1 MCRLLLLSHSELS
14 KSFYQTIEL
23 IMGKPSPKISYLTL
37 PYGQDMDMYQQ
48 MVEEQVLESEGEG
61 ILILTDLF
69 GGSPFM
75 ISTRVYEKYCK
86 KKSIEIICGMNL
98 SMVVEVASALKQN
111 LSLDVMKQ
119 IALDSGHKGIVDFS
133 ELLSNTLP
141 KRKENE
147 K

>member
-14 KSFYQTIEL
+14 KSFYQTMEL

-48 MVEEQVLESEGEG
+48 MVEEQVLESEDEG

-86 KKSIEIICGMNL
+86 KISIEIICGMNL
-98 SMVVEVASALKQN
+98 SMVVEVASALKHN

-119 IALDSGHKGIVDFS
+119 IALDSGHKGIIDFS

>member
-86 KKSIEIICGMNL
+86 KNFIEIICGMNL

>member
-86 KKSIEIICGMNL
+86 KYSIEIICGMNL

>member
-14 KSFYQTIEL
+14 KSFYQTLEL

-86 KKSIEIICGMNL
+86 KNSIEIICGMNL

>member
-48 MVEEQVLESEGEG
+48 MVEEQVLESECEG

-86 KKSIEIICGMNL
+86 KNSIEIICGMNL

>member
-61 ILILTDLF
+61 VLILTDLF

-86 KKSIEIICGMNL
+86 KNSIEIICGMNL

>member
-1 MCRLLLLSHSELS
+1 
-14 KSFYQTIEL
+14 
-23 IMGKPSPKISYLTL
+23 
-37 PYGQDMDMYQQ
+37 
-48 MVEEQVLESEGEG
+48 
-61 ILILTDLF
+61 
-69 GGSPFM
+69 
-75 ISTRVYEKYCK
+75 
-86 KKSIEIICGMNL
+86 MNL

-119 IALDSGHKGIVDFS
+119 IALDSGHKGIIDFS

>member
-86 KKSIEIICGMNL
+86 KNSIEIICGMNL

>member
-37 PYGQDMDMYQQ
+37 PYGQDMDVYQR
-48 MVEEQVLESEGEG
+48 MVEKQVLESKDEG

-75 ISTRVYEKYCK
+75 ISTRVYEKYRK
-86 KKSIEIICGMNL
+86 KFSMEIVCGMNL
-98 SMVVEVASALKQN
+98 PMVVEVTSALKQN
-111 LSLDVMKQ
+111 LSLDAIKQ

-133 ELLSNTLP
+133 ELLTNTSS

-147 K
+147 E

>member
-1 MCRLLLLSHSELS
+1 
-14 KSFYQTIEL
+14 
-23 IMGKPSPKISYLTL
+23 
-37 PYGQDMDMYQQ
+37 MDMYQQ
-48 MVEEQVLESEGEG
+48 MVEEQVLESEDEG

-86 KKSIEIICGMNL
+86 KISIEIICGMNL

-119 IALDSGHKGIVDFS
+119 IALDSGHKGIIDFS

>member
-1 MCRLLLLSHSELS
+1 
-14 KSFYQTIEL
+14 
-23 IMGKPSPKISYLTL
+23 MGKPSPKISYLTL

-48 MVEEQVLESEGEG
+48 MVEEQVLESEDEG

-86 KKSIEIICGMNL
+86 KISIEIICGMNL

-119 IALDSGHKGIVDFS
+119 IALDSGHKGIIDFS

-141 KRKENE
+141 KRKELTI
-147 K
+147 

>member
-86 KKSIEIICGMNL
+86 KNSIEIICGMNL

-133 ELLSNTLP
+133 EILSNTLP

>member
-86 KKSIEIICGMNL
+86 KNSIEIICGMNL

-133 ELLSNTLP
+133 GLLSNTLP